1 MTPPRVTIVQ
11 RVMTHYRVPFFTAL
25 HDRLTAAGIHLDVI
39 HGQPTADEATLGN
52 SGALPGARVIRN
64 HYLAV
69 GPRSLCWQPCLG
81 PTRTSDLV
89 VVEQASRLLV
99 NYALLARRAIG
110 GPAIAWWGHGRN
122 LDPNGSSRLGE
133 AIKRPL
139 ARRSDWWFAYTTGT
153 RAHLQSIGVPATR
166 ITVVQNSTDTTA
178 VALRRSAIG
187 PATRTRLRRSIKLGD
202 GPVGV
207 VLGSLYPAKRLG
219 FVLDAANRI
228 RDAVPDF
235 QLVVIGDG
243 PDRSL
248 VDAAAR
254 SRPWVRVLGALTGD
268 AMVDAAATG
277 DVLLNPGLVGLAVL
291 DAFAL
296 ELPMITIAGV
306 HHSPEI
312 EYLEDGE
319 NGIVLPR
326 NTTAVGYA
334 AAVAAVIGDDRELA
348 RLRAGC
354 RDAAHRYTVQAMA
367 DNFATGIQ
375 AALRLRVARSAGA
388 TGPARG

>member
-11 RVMTHYRVPFFTAL
+11 RVMTHYRVPFYTEL
-25 HDRLTAAGIHLDVI
+25 HERLTAAGIHLEVV
-39 HGQPTADEATLGN
+39 HGQPNADEASLGN
-52 SGALPGARVIRN
+52 ADTLPGARVIRN
-64 HYLAV
+64 RYLPV
-69 GPRSLCWQPCLG
+69 GDRSLCWQPCLG
-81 PTRTSDLV
+81 LIRASDLII
-89 VVEQASRLLV
+89 VEQASRLLV
-99 NYALLARRAIG
+99 NYALIARRAVG
-110 GPAIAWWGHGRN
+110 GPSVAWWGHGRN
-122 LDPNGSSRLGE
+122 LDAHGASRLGE
-133 AIKRPL
+133 SIKRPL

-153 RAHLQSIGVPATR
+153 RDYLESIGVPAAR
-166 ITVVQNSTDTTA
+166 ITVVQNATDTTA
-178 VALRRSAIG
+178 VALRRSTIG
-187 PATRTRLRRSIKLGD
+187 PVTRTRLRRTLDLGD

-207 VLGSLYPAKRLG
+207 VLGSLYPAKRPG
-219 FVLDAANRI
+219 FVLDAADRI

-243 PDRSL
+243 PDRGL

-254 SRPWVRVLGALTGD
+254 SRPWVRVLGARTGD

-296 ELPMITIAGV
+296 EIPMITIAGD

-326 NTTAVGYA
+326 DTTAPGFA
-334 AAVAAVIGDDRELA
+334 AATIALIGDTGMQQ
-348 RLRAGC
+348 RLQEGC
-354 RDAAHRYTVQAMA
+354 RDAARRYSVEAMA
-367 DNFATGIQ
+367 DNFAAGIG
-375 AALRLRVARSAGA
+375 AALQVRAN
-388 TGPARG
+388 GPDRG

>member
-11 RVMTHYRVPFFTAL
+11 RVMTHYRVPFYTAL
-25 HDRLTAAGIHLDVI
+25 HERLTAAGIHLEVV
-39 HGQPTADEATLGN
+39 HGQPNADEASLGN
-52 SGALPGARVIRN
+52 ADTLPWARVIRN
-64 HYLAV
+64 RYLPV
-69 GPRSLCWQPCLG
+69 GDRSLCWQPCLG
-81 PTRTSDLV
+81 LIRASDLV

-99 NYALLARRAIG
+99 SYALIARRAVG
-110 GPAIAWWGHGRN
+110 GPSVAWWGHGRN
-122 LDPNGSSRLGE
+122 LDAHGASRLGE

-139 ARRSDWWFAYTTGT
+139 ASRSDWWFAYTTGT
-153 RAHLQSIGVPATR
+153 RDYLESIGVPTAR
-166 ITVVQNSTDTTA
+166 ITVVQNATDTTA
-178 VALRRSAIG
+178 VALRRSTIG
-187 PATRTRLRRSIKLGD
+187 PVTRTRLRRTLDLGD

-207 VLGSLYPAKRLG
+207 VLGSLYPAKRPD
-219 FVLDAANRI
+219 FVLDAADRI

-243 PDRSL
+243 PDRGL

-254 SRPWVRVLGALTGD
+254 SRPWVRVLGARTGD

-296 ELPMITIAGV
+296 EIPMITIAGD

-326 NTTAVGYA
+326 NTTAPGFA
-334 AAVAAVIGDDRELA
+334 TAVIALIGDTGMQQ
-348 RLRAGC
+348 RLQEGC
-354 RDAAHRYTVQAMA
+354 RDATRRYSIEAMA
-367 DNFATGIQ
+367 DNFAAGIA
-375 AALRLRVARSAGA
+375 AALQVRAN
-388 TGPARG
+388 GPGRG